1 MYKRSILYYN
11 HIMKNFDETYSAE
24 GKSGYAGAL
33 PETKTAARVN
43 PGPIRRSTLA
53 VMIAAVLLAGY
64 WGCDSDKSGN
74 TGENADFSGL
84 VDIGNGR
91 GIYLECIGTGS
102 PTVVLISG
110 GFEAG
115 WIWKYALYST
125 DLVLDAPTDEF
136 SASRGDIQKLGR
148 AVFPTSGKLT
158 RVCNY
163 DRSNTTLGSD
173 IEGERGGLASTPVE
187 QPHTVEQD
195 VADLHALLAA
205 AKVPGPYILVA
216 HSYGGFITE
225 LYART
230 YPGEVAGRVLVDVT
244 TAFLKNTL
252 TEEELN
258 ELGESTM
265 MLNPANPG
273 AERLMVLDAMDSIIN
288 APAPPRVPVFLLSA
302 DKPGNSNPETLH
314 LLRQIRLAHD
324 MLAAELCAKHMK
336 RTNSGHH
343 IFAEQ
348 PQLVNDAI
356 REVVE
361 AAGNGC
367 TSIPCEGV
375 PPGTDPSI
383 ALPDC
388 APAP

>member
-1 MYKRSILYYN
+1 
-11 HIMKNFDETYSAE
+11 MKVKVLQTEI
-24 GKSGYAGAL
+24 
-33 PETKTAARVN
+33 AARVN
-43 PGPIRRSTLA
+43 LGPIRRNALA
-53 VMIAAVLLAGY
+53 VVIAALLFAGF

-74 TGENADFSGL
+74 TDENADFSGL

-91 GIYLECIGTGS
+91 EIYLECIGSGS

-115 WIWKYALYST
+115 WIWKYAVYST
-125 DLVLDAPTDEF
+125 DLVLESPTDEF
-136 SASRGDIQKLGR
+136 SASRGDIRKLGR
-148 AVFPTSGKLT
+148 AVFPTTGKLT

-163 DRSNTTLGSD
+163 DRPNTTLGDD
-173 IEGERGGLASTPVE
+173 IKNERGGLASTPVE
-187 QPHTVEQD
+187 QPHTLEQD
-195 VADLHALLAA
+195 VADLHALLTA

-216 HSYGGFITE
+216 HSYGGFIAE
-225 LYART
+225 LYAST

-244 TAFLKNTL
+244 TVFLKDTL

-258 ELGESTM
+258 ELGESTI
-265 MLNPANPG
+265 MLNPANPD

-302 DKPGNSNPETLH
+302 DKPGNLNPETLH
-314 LLRQIRLAHD
+314 LLQQIRLAHD

-348 PQLVNDAI
+348 PQLINDAI
-356 REVVE
+356 REVAE

-367 TSIPCEGV
+367 ESIPCEGV
-375 PPGTDPSI
+375 PPKTDPSVV
-383 ALPDC
+383 LPDC
-388 APAP
+388 APGP

>member
-1 MYKRSILYYN
+1 
-11 HIMKNFDETYSAE
+11 MKNYDEIHGTE
-24 GKSGYAGAL
+24 GK
-33 PETKTAARVN
+33 TTARAN
-43 PGPIRRSTLA
+43 PNPMRRSALA
-53 VMIAAVLLAGY
+53 VVLAALMFAGC
-64 WGCDSDKSGN
+64 WGCDSDKNGH
-74 TGENADFSGL
+74 TDENADFSGL
-84 VDIGNGR
+84 VDIDSGR
-91 GIYLECIGTGS
+91 SIYLECIGSGS

-125 DLVLDAPTDEF
+125 DLVLEAPTDEF
-136 SASRGDIQKLGR
+136 SASRGDIQKLSR

-163 DRSNTTLGSD
+163 DRPNTTLGND
-173 IEGERGGLASTPVE
+173 IEGERGGLSSTPVE

-195 VADLHALLAA
+195 VADLRAVLTA

-216 HSYGGFITE
+216 HSYGGFIAE

-252 TEEELN
+252 TEEQLE
-258 ELGESTM
+258 EMGESTSA
-265 MLNPANPG
+265 LNPANPD
-273 AERLMVLDAMDSIIN
+273 AERLRVLDAMDSVTN

-302 DKPGNSNPETLH
+302 DKPGNQNPETLQ
-314 LLRQIRLAHD
+314 LLQQIRLAHD

-375 PPGTDPSI
+375 PPKTDPSV

-388 APAP
+388 ATAP